1 MGKTGSEPVEVL
13 GETATD
19 GVVELQNVIAQNPD
33 VFGWIYIPGTNI
45 DYPIAQNMD
54 GDDSYYENHDPS
66 GFKESSKGGIYISSA
81 NLMDMTDF
89 NTVIHG
95 KTTDDGDMFS
105 QLLSFEDEK
114 FFNEHDRFAIFIDGN
129 VLEYEIWTA
138 YERENTNLL
147 EKYDFTEYDGC
158 KQFLTEMKKDWTT
171 ATNIREGWEQ
181 GVDPENFLVTLTT
194 VNPKDPSKQWVVVG
208 CMIGDAAGTINRDM
222 EQDYQ

>member
-1 MGKTGSEPVEVL
+1 MGKTDSEPVEVL
-13 GETATD
+13 GESAAD
-19 GVVELQNVIAQNPD
+19 GVVELQDVIAQNPD

-45 DYPIAQNMD
+45 DYPVAQNMD

-66 GFKESSKGGIYISSA
+66 GFKESSKGGIYISAA

-105 QLLSFEDEK
+105 QLWSFEDEK

-129 VLEYEIWTA
+129 VLEYEVWTA

-181 GVDPENFLVTLTT
+181 GASPENFLVTLTT
-194 VNPKDPSKQWVVVG
+194 VNPKNPSKQLVVVG
-208 CMIGDAAGTINRDM
+208 CMIGDAAGTINREM